1 MPKKFNALFDAI
13 DTFLRTPATVTDGRC
28 HVRDAVDMKR
38 IMITVMIAL
47 VPALVFGWW
56 NVGFQHFRVLYN
68 CDDCATLWQC
78 LWYGFLKWLPLVI
91 VTYVSGLGVEVL
103 FAQIRKE
110 EVAEGFFVTGFLIP
124 MIMPPDVPLWIV
136 AVATI
141 FAVLFGKEVF
151 GGTGYNFLNPALLAR
166 AFVFFAYPSVISGDQ
181 VWVSGADAVTCA
193 TPLSFVMNGHPE
205 AVPSTAALFFGD
217 IPGCIGET
225 CKLAILLGAAILLFT
240 QVADWRI
247 MIPVFN
253 LDVRGGLMP
262 NDQCDIEQY
271 TTKMLPFSRSIACE
285 GDVVVPVY
293 GDSMSPRYPSGSH
306 ILIRPLPMWREWLE
320 LGQSYVLELSD
331 WRRTIK
337 IVRKGAT
344 NDTYRLECY
353 NVDYDTTEIPKS
365 LIEHIW
371 QVLMCV
377 KREVM

>member
-1 MPKKFNALFDAI
+1 MFATYLQPFKTQIVMEKEKFATELKFFFKKRGIKQNDLA
-13 DTFLRTPATVTDGRC
+13 
-28 HVRDAVDMKR
+28 K
-38 IMITVMIAL
+38 
-47 VPALVFGWW
+47 
-56 NVGFQHFRVLYN
+56 Q
-68 CDDCATLWQC
+68 
-78 LWYGFLKWLPLVI
+78 
-91 VTYVSGLGVEVL
+91 LGVTHPVVSNVVNGRDRL
-103 FAQIRKE
+103 GTQSAIRWGE
-110 EVAEGFFVTGFLIP
+110 LTGIDPLWLMTQGEQGVAPNEQPAIATASPI
-124 MIMPPDVPLWIV
+124 PPDDIIMVP
-136 AVATI
+136 
-141 FAVLFGKEVF
+141 
-151 GGTGYNFLNPALLAR
+151 
-166 AFVFFAYPSVISGDQ
+166 VI
-181 VWVSGADAVTCA
+181 
-193 TPLSFVMNGHPE
+193 
-205 AVPSTAALFFGD
+205 
-217 IPGCIGET
+217 
-225 CKLAILLGAAILLFT
+225 
-240 QVADWRI
+240 
-247 MIPVFN
+247 N

-271 TTKMLPFSRSIACE
+271 TTKMLPFSRSIATE

>member
-1 MPKKFNALFDAI
+1 MKNDIFKEELKF
-13 DTFLRTPATVTDGRC
+13 
-28 HVRDAVDMKR
+28 
-38 IMITVMIAL
+38 
-47 VPALVFGWW
+47 
-56 NVGFQHFRVLYN
+56 
-68 CDDCATLWQC
+68 
-78 LWYGFLKWLPLVI
+78 FLKTKGISQKKIAEKTKSTSSQVNNLI
-91 VTYVSGLGVEVL
+91 SGRDRFGLNLAKIWGSIL
-103 FAQIRKE
+103 DI
-110 EVAEGFFVTGFLIP
+110 
-124 MIMPPDVPLWIV
+124 DPLWLM
-136 AVATI
+136 TQGEQ
-141 FAVLFGKEVF
+141 GK
-151 GGTGYNFLNPALLAR
+151 NPNDEGEQTT
-166 AFVFFAYPSVISGDQ
+166 SI
-181 VWVSGADAVTCA
+181 T
-193 TPLSFVMNGHPE
+193 T
-205 AVPSTAALFFGD
+205 VPHED
-217 IPGCIGET
+217 I
-225 CKLAILLGAAILLFT
+225 
-240 QVADWRI
+240 I
-247 MIPVFN
+247 MIPVIN

-306 ILIRPLPMWREWLE
+306 ILIRPLPLWREWLE

-344 NDTYRLECY
+344 IDTYRLECY

>member
-1 MPKKFNALFDAI
+1 MEIEKFKEILKN
-13 DTFLRTPATVTDGRC
+13 
-28 HVRDAVDMKR
+28 R
-38 IMITVMIAL
+38 IKE
-47 VPALVFGWW
+47 
-56 NVGFQHFRVLYN
+56 
-68 CDDCATLWQC
+68 
-78 LWYGFLKWLPLVI
+78 YGFTQKSFAETIGMTQPQVNNI
-91 VTYVSGLGVEVL
+91 VSGRERLGVKNTPK
-103 FAQIRKE
+103 FASTLNI
-110 EVAEGFFVTGFLIP
+110 
-124 MIMPPDVPLWIV
+124 DPLWLMTQGEQGKNPNDEGEQPTSV
-136 AVATI
+136 TTI
-141 FAVLFGKEVF
+141 PHE
-151 GGTGYNFLNPALLAR
+151 
-166 AFVFFAYPSVISGDQ
+166 
-181 VWVSGADAVTCA
+181 
-193 TPLSFVMNGHPE
+193 
-205 AVPSTAALFFGD
+205 D
-217 IPGCIGET
+217 I
-225 CKLAILLGAAILLFT
+225 
-240 QVADWRI
+240 I
-247 MIPVFN
+247 MIPVIN

>member
-1 MPKKFNALFDAI
+1 MEEKIFSKNLKI
-13 DTFLRTPATVTDGRC
+13 FLQ
-28 HVRDAVDMKR
+28 KQK
-38 IMITVMIAL
+38 IT
-47 VPALVFGWW
+47 
-56 NVGFQHFRVLYN
+56 QK
-68 CDDCATLWQC
+68 TLAE
-78 LWYGFLKWLPLVI
+78 K
-91 VTYVSGLGVEVL
+91 LGVAQPTISNIINGRDRLGRQTAFKWAEVL
-103 FAQIRKE
+103 DI
-110 EVAEGFFVTGFLIP
+110 
-124 MIMPPDVPLWIV
+124 DPLWLMTQGEQGKNPNDEGEQPTSV
-136 AVATI
+136 TTI
-141 FAVLFGKEVF
+141 PHE
-151 GGTGYNFLNPALLAR
+151 
-166 AFVFFAYPSVISGDQ
+166 
-181 VWVSGADAVTCA
+181 
-193 TPLSFVMNGHPE
+193 
-205 AVPSTAALFFGD
+205 D
-217 IPGCIGET
+217 I
-225 CKLAILLGAAILLFT
+225 
-240 QVADWRI
+240 I